1 MVINMNTFK
10 ALNTKTLDNCGL
22 PQPIEQA
29 VQTLS
34 DPVKTIVTD
43 FASYNPLR
51 LQGTTSIDDALAA
64 LRDAATSFILV
75 LDEHRHFTGVITA
88 ADLQSAKVLSL
99 ATQLGLTRKDLAIE
113 DMMTPI
119 KKAQGVSLRYMET
132 ATIGDTLHTM
142 QKQGVMFLMVL
153 SSDNQVCG
161 LISAREISR
170 RLNIPLHIT
179 PIANGFHEVMLSVDH
194 PH

>member
-1 MVINMNTFK
+1 MNTFK
-10 ALNTKTLDNCGL
+10 ELNTKTLDNCAL
-22 PQPIEQA
+22 PQPTEQA
-29 VQTLS
+29 VLTLR

-51 LQGTTSIDDALAA
+51 LMGTTGIDEALAA
-64 LRDAATSFILV
+64 LREAATSFILV
-75 LDEHRHFTGVITA
+75 LDDNAHFSGVISA

-99 ATQLGLTRKDLAIE
+99 ATQLGLTRKDLTIE

-132 ATIGDTLHTM
+132 ATIGDILHTM
-142 QKQGVMFLMVL
+142 QKQGAMFLMVL
-153 SSDNQVCG
+153 SADNQVCG

-179 PIANGFHEVMLSVDH
+179 PIANGFHEVMMSVDH